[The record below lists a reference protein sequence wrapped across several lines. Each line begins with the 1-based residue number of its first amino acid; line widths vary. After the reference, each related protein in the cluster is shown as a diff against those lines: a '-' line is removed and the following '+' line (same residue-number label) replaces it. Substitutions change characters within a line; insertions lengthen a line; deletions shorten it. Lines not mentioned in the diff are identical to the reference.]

1 MGQPRHFG
9 RHEVSILHDG
19 YFEAPSGVL
28 THVAGE
34 QARRETVRRWGSQ
47 TIRIVVNCFLLRG
60 PDGITLVD
68 AGTGT
73 AWGEAYGHARTAL
86 RDLGIAP
93 TDVRRVL
100 LTHLHGDHALGLV
113 DGDLSYFPN
122 AEIVI
127 PAADLAH
134 FADEAKRTVTPKAR
148 QGGFDIAAALQHLYA
163 GLIRTAEPGPVLPG
177 IDLVALPG
185 HTYGHGG
192 YLIED
197 PARSLLLWGDALHLA
212 AFQAADPEIG
222 LAYDLD
228 GAMAANTRRDI
239 LARAA
244 RKGWAVSGG
253 HIEGFK
259 SVRESGSGYELAGT

>member
-1 MGQPRHFG
+1 MDQPRHFG
-9 RHEVSILHDG
+9 RYAVSILHDG
-19 YFEAPSGVL
+19 YFEAPAGVL
-28 THVAGE
+28 THASGE
-34 QARRETVRRWGSQ
+34 QMRRETVRRWGSP
-47 TIRIVVNCFLLRG
+47 TIRIPVNCFLLSG

-73 AWGEAYGHARTAL
+73 AWGEAYGHARAAL
-86 RDLGIAP
+86 RDLSIAP
-93 TDVRRVL
+93 ADVRRIL

-113 DGDLSYFPN
+113 DGDMPYFPN

-127 PAADLAH
+127 PATDLAH
-134 FADEAKRTVTPKAR
+134 FADEAKRAATPKAR
-148 QGGFDIAAALQHLYA
+148 QGGFDITAALQHLYA
-163 GLIRTAEPGPVLPG
+163 GRIRTAEPGPAWPG
-177 IDLVALPG
+177 IELVALPG

-212 AFQAADPEIG
+212 AFQAADPGIG

-244 RKGWAVSGG
+244 REGWVVSGG
-253 HIEGFK
+253 HIEGFR
-259 SVRESGSGYELAGT
+259 SVRQNGDGYELASA